1 MALPN
6 HESVA
11 FPAGAVPDI
20 YRKRCAFEFTF
31 SSPFEQSMRVASP
44 TRAVRT
50 NHALRVAIVASSYNY
65 IRDGVAFTL
74 NRLVAYLEKMG
85 VEVRVFAPV
94 GKVPAFQHH
103 GVIVPVP
110 SIPLPGRSDYRL
122 AFSLPRAEIEAFA
135 PDIMHVALAPD
146 WLGFSALRLA
156 RKLRIP
162 LVASYHTRYE
172 TYLEHYGF
180 ASGFKKFLT
189 RYLNFY
195 YASCRE
201 VYVPTQSMIDTLL
214 HAGLEN
220 NFILWQ
226 RGVDADLFNPVRKS
240 DTWRKALGI
249 GAGEVVVLFVSR
261 LVREKQVGTLAATL
275 RNLKQQGLAFR
286 SVIVGDGPERE
297 PLERE
302 CPDTIF
308 TGTLQG
314 EELARAYASADI
326 FLFPSDTETFGNV
339 TLEAMASGLPCV
351 CANATGSRS
360 LVVDGVTGYLAE
372 SRNVDMFV
380 AYVRTLIENTALR
393 QSMSLAARERSL
405 TFSWDASM
413 DLLLGRYRALVSEH
427 AA

>member
-1 MALPN
+1 M
-6 HESVA
+6 
-11 FPAGAVPDI
+11 
-20 YRKRCAFEFTF
+20 
-31 SSPFEQSMRVASP
+31 
-44 TRAVRT
+44 
-50 NHALRVAIVASSYNY
+50 
-65 IRDGVAFTL
+65 AFTL
-74 NRLVAYLEKMG
+74 NRLVAYLEKAG
-85 VEVRVFAPV
+85 VEVRIFAPV
-94 GKVPAFQHH
+94 AKVPAFRHN

-122 AFSLPRAEIEAFA
+122 AFSVPRAEIEAFQ

-156 RKLRIP
+156 RKLGIP

-180 ASGFKKFLT
+180 AAGFKKFMT

-195 YASCRE
+195 YATCRE

-226 RGVDADLFNPVRKS
+226 RGVDADMFSPAKKS
-240 DTWRKALGI
+240 AAWRGALGI
-249 GAGEVVVLFVSR
+249 GPDEIIVLFVSR
-261 LVREKQVGTLAATL
+261 LVREKQVSTLAATL
-275 RNLKQQGLAFR
+275 RRLKQQGLKFR
-286 SVIVGDGPERE
+286 SVIVGDGPERQA
-297 PLERE
+297 LERD
-302 CPDTIF
+302 CPDTLF

-314 EELARAYASADI
+314 EDLARAYASADI

-360 LVVDGVTGYLAE
+360 LVVDGVTGFLVQ
-372 SRNVDMFV
+372 SRNVDMFTTAV
-380 AYVRTLIENTALR
+380 KDLIENADLR
-393 QSMSLAARERSL
+393 RRMSLAARERSL

-413 DLLLGRYRALVSEH
+413 GLLLERYKALVSEH
-427 AA
+427 SA